1 MEKIKDSV
9 DDMSQNEWLMKLLF
23 ELLARASR
31 ILRLLN
37 IIQSR
42 DLPFL
47 FIHSG
52 KDTLL
57 WCSAPQKI

>member
-1 MEKIKDSV
+1 
-9 DDMSQNEWLMKLLF
+9 MSQNEWLMKLLF